1 MPLKAQ
7 EGSATPKSAQ
17 WRWKYPSKNFKLSL
31 SIVFVCQQV
40 LTFAHDL
47 TVVGFSFIGTME
59 KAQAQNESIMLDT
72 ITFDQLPQ
80 AVSHILDGITEIK
93 SICEE
98 LRENSSGKDTYM
110 TVEELCAYHP
120 DHPSHQTVR
129 RWKRLGYIP
138 FYKDDETR
146 RVKFK
151 KSEIDAWIAS
161 SRHMSRE
168 EQVALRNAKILAQRR
183 QMEIG
188 GLDDDDE

>member
-1 MPLKAQ
+1 
-7 EGSATPKSAQ
+7 
-17 WRWKYPSKNFKLSL
+17 
-31 SIVFVCQQV
+31 
-40 LTFAHDL
+40 
-47 TVVGFSFIGTME
+47 
-59 KAQAQNESIMLDT
+59 MLDT
-72 ITFDQLPQ
+72 ITFDQLPK
-80 AVSHILDGITEIK
+80 AVGDILDGIAEIK
-93 SICEE
+93 DICKE
-98 LRENSSGKDTYM
+98 LREKGSSKDVYM

-168 EQVALRNAKILAQRR
+168 ERNALRDAKILAQRR

-188 GLDDDDE
+188 GLDDE